1 MVNKKLVKFIKQAR
15 KRGCSDKTIK
25 DALVNHGWPIIE
37 VENAFVSLVNRYKS
51 KNQVILYLDTEVL
64 EKIDK
69 RAKKN
74 LLTIPEQIEDIL
86 RRSTI
91 NQKNK
96 KSGSEEKLDD
106 NLIALFSRKNTGPK
120 KGK

>member
-1 MVNKKLVKFIKQAR
+1 MVNKKLVAFIKQAR
-15 KRGCSDKTIK
+15 KRGCSDKTIR

-37 VENAFVSLVNRYKS
+37 VENAFSSLVKKYKS

-64 EKIDK
+64 EKIGK

-74 LLTIPEQIEDIL
+74 MLTIPEQIEDII

-96 KSGSEEKLDD
+96 KSSSEEKLDD

-120 KGK
+120 RKK